1 MDIDELTTQFGS
13 TCLIVSIQEYLEI
26 ITDAI
31 NEAGQLGF
39 NSLVYELIVLD
50 LKDIQQIR
58 NELLTLFPDM
68 IITIYDKRLV
78 IDWS

>member
-1 MDIDELTTQFGS
+1 MDIDELITQFDS
-13 TCLIVSIQEYLEI
+13 TCLIVSIQEYVEI
-26 ITDAI
+26 ITNAI
-31 NEAGQLGF
+31 NESGQLGF
-39 NSLVYELIVLD
+39 NSLVYELLILD